1 MRRSPLLARG
11 RVTFDAILEATAR
24 LLENGGIGAITTN
37 RVAEAAGINV
47 ATLYHYFPNKQAI
60 LVALF
65 EKQTHERAIGAK
77 AIVGEIR
84 PGGDWRQKLGA
95 AIDAAVRMRGLEPG
109 LVPLRMAM
117 RASAQLQEYDRQDT
131 LLISNVLADK
141 IVESTNVPR
150 AEAET
155 VAFCSVETIGAL
167 LDIWQLDSGGTD
179 DRIVGQLKAM
189 IERYLAPYFDAPMK
203 RTGRS
208 RSRRAAT

>member
-77 AIVGEIR
+77 AIVGR
-84 PGGDWRQKLGA
+84 FAPAATGA
-95 AIDAAVRMRGLEPG
+95 KNWVQLSMRRCACVGVSLASC
-109 LVPLRMAM
+109 RCAWQCA
-117 RASAQLQEYDRQDT
+117 RAHSSR
-131 LLISNVLADK
+131 N
-141 IVESTNVPR
+141 
-150 AEAET
+150 
-155 VAFCSVETIGAL
+155 TIGR
-167 LDIWQLDSGGTD
+167 T
-179 DRIVGQLKAM
+179 
-189 IERYLAPYFDAPMK
+189 RY
-203 RTGRS
+203 
-208 RSRRAAT
+208 